1 MTYKFRIYPSKQ
13 HIATLE
19 QTIETCRLLY
29 NQSLEERLKDKG
41 LKYFEQKRNL
51 TQKRKTTPGLQSI
64 HSQVLQSVISRLERA
79 SQNYHRDK
87 RRLGKPNFKRYG
99 RYNSNL

>member
-1 MTYKFRIYPSKQ
+1 MMTYKFRIYPSKQ
-13 HIATLE
+13 QIATLE

-51 TQKRKTTPGLQSI
+51 TQKRKTTSSLQRI
-64 HSQVLQSVISRLERA
+64 HSQVLQVSYYDL
-79 SQNYHRDK
+79 NGH
-87 RRLGKPNFKRYG
+87 FKTIIEIKEG
-99 RYNSNL
+99 